1 MTMNQMRNPILF
13 VIAFFIGCGLYI
25 DNWHVN
31 QLSFHYLKR
40 LFLFETEKP
49 IVLFWT
55 NFWGN
60 EFNLSTIFHTNSNC
74 PYSCLFTYNKIY
86 AQVAAIRILHQHD
99 YNNNWLP
106 PVNPQA
112 LNAFLMMESPDNA
125 MIYGDSLFRADY
137 FNITISYRSTSTVY
151 LPYNEF
157 VRRDGSETAG
167 QIWTSEQIE
176 KSVANKKTV
185 FASISN
191 CRAVTSA
198 RTEFIDELNKY
209 VNVTKVGLCYGQRV
223 DDQMMKKLVDEH
235 YFTLA
240 FENSVCPEYTTEKYW
255 RLKELV
261 VPVIFSR
268 SVLNPNQVL
277 NGTFLA
283 ASDFESPRE
292 LAEFLQT
299 LIEDKQKYMN
309 YFEWTKNYRRTMN
322 GNLVNGIA
330 VTNSNAGC
338 QLCRLATLRPKLPPQ
353 NIRSFWNKSECIHQF
368 GVELIKQTDYY
379 KRSQVQVTELL
390 KQTTQNRS
398 AHGNLTELSI

>member
-1 MTMNQMRNPILF
+1 M
-13 VIAFFIGCGLYI
+13 
-25 DNWHVN
+25 
-31 QLSFHYLKR
+31 
-40 LFLFETEKP
+40 
-49 IVLFWT
+49 FWT

-60 EFNLSTIFHTNSNC
+60 EFNLTTIFHTNSDC
-74 PYSCLFTYNKIY
+74 PYRCFFTYNKAY
-86 AQVAAIRILHQHD
+86 AEDAAIRILHQHD
-99 YNNNWLP
+99 FANSWP

-112 LNAFLMMESPDNA
+112 LNAFLIMESPDNA

-137 FNITISYRSTSTVY
+137 FNVTISYRSTSTVY

-157 VRRDGSETAG
+157 VRRDGAETAD
-167 QIWTSEQIE
+167 QIWTPEQVE
-176 KSVANKKTV
+176 KAVANKTKTV

-191 CRAVTSA
+191 CGAVTSA
-198 RTEFIDELNKY
+198 RKEFIDKLNKY
-209 VNVTKVGLCYGQRV
+209 VNVTRVGLCYGQRV

-268 SVLNPNQVL
+268 SILNTNQVL
-277 NGTFLA
+277 DGTFIA

-292 LAEFLQT
+292 LAEFLQS
-299 LIEDKQKYMN
+299 LIKDKQKYMK
-309 YFEWTKNYRRTMN
+309 YFEWTKKYRKTMN
-322 GNLVNGIA
+322 GNTLNGIA

-353 NIRSFWNKSECIHQF
+353 NIRSFWNQNECIRQF
-368 GVELIKQTDYY
+368 GDELINQTDYY
-379 KRSQVQVTELL
+379 KRSQVQMVELL
-390 KQTTQNRS
+390 KQTAQKRS
-398 AHGNLTELSI
+398 AHGNPPELII